1 MRSLM
6 AVLGGI
12 VFLVIGVF
20 SISTIANSTKDVA
33 IQNGTN
39 ESAEAYNATT
49 GVLEGLT
56 QTAGPAIVWMGVAAV
71 VLVALGFLVYA
82 GQSGR

>member
-20 SISTIANSTKDVA
+20 SISTIANSTRDVA
-33 IQNGTN
+33 VQNGTN

-49 GVLEGLT
+49 GVFEGIT
-56 QTAGPAIVWMGVAAV
+56 QTAGPAIVWGGIAAI

>member
-1 MRSLM
+1 MRSLT

-12 VFLVIGVF
+12 VFVVIGF
-20 SISTIANSTKDVA
+20 FGISTVASNTKDAAV
-33 IQNGTN
+33 QNGTN
-39 ESAEAYNATT
+39 STANAWNATT
-49 GVLEGLT
+49 GVFDGIG
-56 QTAGPAIVWMGVAAV
+56 QAAGPAIVWGGIAAI

>member
-20 SISTIANSTKDVA
+20 GISTIASNTKDAAVN
-33 IQNGTN
+33 NGTN
-39 ESAEAYNATT
+39 STSNAWNATT
-49 GVLEGLT
+49 GVFEGIT
-56 QTAGPAIVWMGVAAV
+56 QTAGPALVWAGIAAV